1 MSKEKTGATAPAS
14 KRYLTLN
21 EVAAQWFRSSTWT
34 VRRAVE
40 RGELPF
46 VRVPGTRRMLF
57 DPADLERVFNENRV
71 DVNGGVMRSSIREG
85 RRPQE
90 T

>member
-1 MSKEKTGATAPAS
+1 MAKDKTGAATPAR
-14 KRYLTLN
+14 KRYQTLE
-21 EVAAQWFRSSTWT
+21 EVADEWFRSSTWT

-57 DPADLERVFNENRV
+57 DPADLERIFEESRV
-71 DVNGGVMRSSIREG
+71 DV
-85 RRPQE
+85 
-90 T
+90 TAA